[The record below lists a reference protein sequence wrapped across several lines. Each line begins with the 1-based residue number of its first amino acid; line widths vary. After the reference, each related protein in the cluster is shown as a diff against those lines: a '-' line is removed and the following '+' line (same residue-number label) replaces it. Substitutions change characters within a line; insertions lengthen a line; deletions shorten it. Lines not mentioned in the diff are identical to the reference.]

1 MMDPAA
7 RILCRRRRLAA
18 VLLLG
23 AVGSACSKNEV
34 PEGQPVPVAPAAAHL
49 SAPSGRAVDGQLEFT
64 APEGWIQEQPS
75 SAMRHS
81 QYRLPGP
88 DSGGDAELAI
98 FTGIGGSVEQNV
110 QRWINQFTIN
120 GAPATDAAKV
130 SHRDISG
137 FHVTF
142 VDVSGTYNPGLMGGP
157 MTSGIQGSR
166 DGYRMLAAVIETA
179 GRPWFL
185 KLTGP
190 EKTVAKWQADFER
203 FVASVR

>member
-1 MMDPAA
+1 MDAVS
-7 RILCRRRRLAA
+7 RILSMSRWLA
-18 VLLLG
+18 VLLLLG
-23 AVGSACSKNEV
+23 IMGSACSKNEV
-34 PEGQPVPVAPAAAHL
+34 PEGQPVPVAPTPAHL
-49 SAPSGRAVDGQLEFT
+49 SGTSEQPAAGQLEFT

-88 DSGGDAELAI
+88 DTGGDAELAI

-110 QRWINQFTIN
+110 QRWINQFTVN
-120 GAPATDAAKV
+120 GAPVGDAAKV

-142 VDVSGTYNPGLMGGP
+142 VDVSGTYNPGMMGGP
-157 MTSGIQGSR
+157 MASGSQGSR
-166 DGYRMLAAVIETA
+166 DGYRMLAAVIETT

>member
-1 MMDPAA
+1 MAAGSGFDPV
-7 RILCRRRRLAA
+7 RVRLMALL
-18 VLLLG
+18 VLGVL
-23 AVGSACSKNEV
+23 ASAACSKNEV
-34 PEGQPVPVAPAAAHL
+34 PEGQPVPVAPSPAHL
-49 SAPSGRAVDGQLEFT
+49 SNPAGQSAGGQLTFT

-75 SAMRHS
+75 SSMRHS

-88 DSGGDAELAI
+88 DTGGDAELAI
-98 FTGIGGSVEQNV
+98 FTGIGGSVDQNV

-120 GAPATDAAKV
+120 GAPVGDAAKV

-142 VDVSGTYNPGLMGGP
+142 VDVSGTYNPGMMGGP
-157 MTSGIQGSR
+157 MTAGNQGAR
-166 DGYRMLAAVIETA
+166 DGYRMLAAVIETS

-190 EKTVAKWQADFER
+190 EKTVAKWEADFER

>member
-1 MMDPAA
+1 MMDAGA
-7 RILCRRRRLAA
+7 GILCRRRRLAA
-18 VLLLG
+18 LLLLG
-23 AVGSACSKNEV
+23 AVASACSKNEV
-34 PEGQPVPVAPAAAHL
+34 PEGQPVPVAPTPAHL
-49 SAPSGRAVDGQLEFT
+49 SAPSGQSAAGELVFT

-88 DSGGDAELAI
+88 DTGGDAELAI

-110 QRWINQFTIN
+110 QRWLNQFTIN
-120 GAPATDAAKV
+120 GAPAGDTAKV

-142 VDVSGTYNPGLMGGP
+142 VDVSGTYNPGMMSGP
-157 MTSGIQGSR
+157 MTSGSQGSR
-166 DGYRMLAAVIETA
+166 DGYRMLAAVIETT